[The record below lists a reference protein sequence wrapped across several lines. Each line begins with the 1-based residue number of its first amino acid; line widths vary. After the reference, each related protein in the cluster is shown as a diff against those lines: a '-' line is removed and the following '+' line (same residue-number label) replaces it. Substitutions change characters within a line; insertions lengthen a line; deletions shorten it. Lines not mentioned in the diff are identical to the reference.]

1 MLIALDYD
9 GTYTA
14 DPDLWQAFI
23 AAARSRSHQVFVVT
37 MRHEFE
43 GDDVMRQLHGKVDR
57 IVFTARRAKR
67 PHMEFLGHQV
77 QIWIDD
83 RPHWVE
89 NDAAD
94 ASPGAGLLARHRVPD
109 GECER

>member
-14 DPDLWQAFI
+14 DPDLWLAFI
-23 AAARSRSHQVFVVT
+23 ADARARGHQVMVVT
-37 MRHEFE
+37 MRDEYECQQVH
-43 GDDVMRQLHGKVDR
+43 RQLLGKVDR
-57 IVFTARRAKR
+57 IIFTNRKAKR

-83 RPHWVE
+83 APHWV
-89 NDAAD
+89 NQD
-94 ASPGAGLLARHRVPD
+94 AS
-109 GECER
+109 

>member
-1 MLIALDYD
+1 VLIALDYD

-23 AAARSRSHQVFVVT
+23 AAARTRGHRVFVVT

-43 GDDVMRQLHGKVDR
+43 AADVHRQLLGRVDR

-67 PHMEFLGHQV
+67 PHMEFLGHHVQV
-77 QIWIDD
+77 WIDD
-83 RPHWVE
+83 QPHWV
-89 NDAAD
+89 NQDAAD
-94 ASPGAGLLARHRVPD
+94 A
-109 GECER
+109 